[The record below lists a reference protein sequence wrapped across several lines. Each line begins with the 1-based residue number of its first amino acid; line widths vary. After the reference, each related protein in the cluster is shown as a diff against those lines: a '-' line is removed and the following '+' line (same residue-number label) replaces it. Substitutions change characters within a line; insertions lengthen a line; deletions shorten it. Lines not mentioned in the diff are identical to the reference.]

1 VKGVEDGSIAELR
14 LLVVGRR
21 MGTDAVK
28 FYDSLH
34 QPQTRMI
41 LLEGKNAFFDVV
53 VRSGLHPPP
62 LGREMQALDF
72 FFDSMDLL
80 IHFVRETE
88 FVFFQVEASED

>member
-1 VKGVEDGSIAELR
+1 
-14 LLVVGRR
+14 

-62 LGREMQALDF
+62 LGREMQASDF

-80 IHFVRETE
+80 VHFVRETE
-88 FVFFQVEASED
+88 FQVREEQLGVLTIATEVSKD